1 MEKVN
6 LEFLHN
12 YLWHKNPDTNM
23 WAAFKKEDT
32 EKYFSNNNTEKA
44 VKSKSRDYIMDYL
57 IKINNN
63 NLKTNNES
71 I

>member
-1 MEKVN
+1 MEKIN
-6 LEFLHN
+6 LKFLHN

-32 EKYFSNNNTEKA
+32 EEYFKDNATEKA
-44 VKSKSRDYIMDYL
+44 IKNESRDMIMDYL
-57 IKINNN
+57 IRVNNN